1 MLRARVLDDGPERQ
15 PVDPNVPSAGEQKAP
30 PYWGGAKSLQGV
42 RNPRRETRDNSIDL
56 DGGVDGDCTPGE
68 PPQGKTFPV
77 APDLGCTERTQGPMV
92 APAEAP
98 SMPTTLPRPH
108 FTCALPDARAR
119 GYAHCGP

>member
-1 MLRARVLDDGPERQ
+1 MLRASVLDDGPERQ

-77 APDLGCTERTQGPMV
+77 APDLVLHRTNPGPHSGSRGG
-92 APAEAP
+92 ALNADDRAAAW
-98 SMPTTLPRPH
+98 L
-108 FTCALPDARAR
+108 TCALPAARAR
-119 GYAHCGP
+119 GYAHCRP